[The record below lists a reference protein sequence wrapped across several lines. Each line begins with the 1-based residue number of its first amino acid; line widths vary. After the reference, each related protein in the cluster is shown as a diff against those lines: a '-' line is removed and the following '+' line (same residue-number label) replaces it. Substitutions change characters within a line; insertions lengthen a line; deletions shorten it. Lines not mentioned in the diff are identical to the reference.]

1 MSIRLYDITDK
12 RACGEYC
19 TLFLFVFIH
28 LFILLLMDL
37 TSILN
42 KVKSFPGVTGYVIVD
57 KDCSI
62 VHTSLE
68 GNEAITLAAI
78 VIKV

>member
-1 MSIRLYDITDK
+1 MSEKQNLIFHFMN
-12 RACGEYC
+12 A
-19 TLFLFVFIH
+19 V

-42 KVKSFPGVTGYVIVD
+42 KVKSFLVVIGYVIVD
-57 KDCSI
+57 KDCNI